1 MAPQAGWYSDG
12 VTQGAVR
19 WFDGQSWTQYTQAV
33 APPPAPELRG
43 SADEAGGV
51 PTYGSSPSA
60 PYPSAP
66 SLPYPS
72 SHPSSPYASASY
84 PSSPYGSSFPDRTAP
99 GAPGYGPAAPGYG
112 PTAHAYGPTA
122 GYGPT
127 APGYGPV
134 APVDQ
139 YGPSGALHWIVPV
152 GRSWQSIVAG
162 YVAILALFVWPVGP
176 VALGLGIWA
185 LARARQG
192 GHGRGRAV
200 FAVIV
205 GSVASVAA
213 VWALTVGPFSH

>member
-19 WFDGQSWTQYTQAV
+19 WFDGQAWTQYTQAV
-33 APPPAPELRG
+33 APPPAPGVQG
-43 SADEAGGV
+43 SAYEVGGV
-51 PTYGSSPSA
+51 SPYGSSPPA
-60 PYPSAP
+60 PYPAP
-66 SLPYPS
+66 PS
-72 SHPSSPYASASY
+72 SPHPSSSYAAASY
-84 PSSPYGSSFPDRTAP
+84 PSASYGSSFPDRTSLGARGYGPAAP
-99 GAPGYGPAAPGYG
+99 GYGPASGYGPTSGYGPAAPGYG
-112 PTAHAYGPTA
+112 PTALA
-122 GYGPT
+122 
-127 APGYGPV
+127 
-134 APVDQ
+134 DQ

-176 VALGLGIWA
+176 AALGLGIWA

-205 GSVASVAA
+205 GSLTSVAA
-213 VWALTVGPFSH
+213 VWAFTVGPFSR

>member
-19 WFDGQSWTQYTQAV
+19 WFDGQAWTQDTQAV
-33 APPPAPELRG
+33 APPPAPEVQG
-43 SADEAGGV
+43 SAYEAGGV
-51 PTYGSSPSA
+51 PPCGSSSA
-60 PYPSAP
+60 PYPAATS
-66 SLPYPS
+66 SPYPS
-72 SHPSSPYASASY
+72 SFPPSSYASASY
-84 PSSPYGSSFPDRTAP
+84 PSAPYGSSFPDRTSP

-112 PTAHAYGPTA
+112 PTAGYGPAAPGYGPTA
-122 GYGPT
+122 GYGP
-127 APGYGPV
+127 A

-176 VALGLGIWA
+176 VALGLGVWA

-205 GSVASVAA
+205 ESLASVAA